1 MPTITATPTTH
12 TCTVTLDGR
21 VVTVT
26 ASNGKSCSIDLI
38 RARQLGLTLSQLDL
52 LDKARN
58 AAGQT
63 LDLTVADM
71 KVLVALRDKQGA
83 VKQVQQRTVHATANG
98 VDQRTRVV
106 SNGQGEVNRAEADL
120 KRLEKAARTLAGD
133 VYMLIYDIPDALS
146 EVCPNP
152 SGQLWPVGFRLNKS
166 CWVLPQASL
175 DSSTVRELLAHWANY
190 PTVEC
195 HIIPYADRAL
205 TQIREI
211 AAEKIRSRIVE
222 IHTSFITRLDA
233 ASERLQRARAELD
246 QVARETPD
254 VVSQRDYDKVE
265 AAKDNNVRSILKQS
279 AAALEAALTCARLFD
294 EEENVADLFQGLRQA
309 INSQV
314 LSFNALMAQKNGKRS
329 NVRV

>member
-1 MPTITATPTTH
+1 
-12 TCTVTLDGR
+12 
-21 VVTVT
+21 
-26 ASNGKSCSIDLI
+26 
-38 RARQLGLTLSQLDL
+38 LSQLDL
-52 LDKARN
+52 LDKVRN

-71 KVLVALRDKQGA
+71 KVLVQLRDKQGA
-83 VKQVQQRTVHATANG
+83 VNQVQQRTVHATANG
-98 VDQRTRVV
+98 VDQRTRVA
-106 SNGQGEVNRAEADL
+106 SNGQGEVGKSRGRTEEAGDGL
-120 KRLEKAARTLAGD
+120 PRPLQGD

-166 CWVLPQASL
+166 CWVLPQVSL

-190 PTVEC
+190 PGVEC
-195 HIIPYADRAL
+195 HIIPYAERAL
-205 TQIREI
+205 AQIREI
-211 AAEKIRSRIVE
+211 AAEKIRQRVVE

-246 QVARETPD
+246 QVSRETPD
-254 VVSQRDYDKVE
+254 VVSQQDYDKLN
-265 AAKDNNVRSILKQS
+265 AIKDNNVRAILKQS
-279 AAALEAALTCARLFD
+279 ASALEAALTCARLFD
-294 EEENVADLFQGLRQA
+294 EEENVADLFEGLRQA

>member
-12 TCTVTLDGR
+12 TCTVTLNGR

-26 ASNGKSCSIDLI
+26 APNGKTCSIDLI

-52 LDKARN
+52 LYKTRN
-58 AAGQT
+58 A
-63 LDLTVADM
+63 VI
-71 KVLVALRDKQGA
+71 
-83 VKQVQQRTVHATANG
+83 ATANG
-98 VDQRTRVV
+98 ADQRTRVV
-106 SNGQGEVNRAEADL
+106 GNGQSEVCKAETDL
-120 KRLEKAARTLAGD
+120 KRLEKAARALQGD

-190 PTVEC
+190 PGVEC
-195 HIIPYADRAL
+195 HIIPYAERAL

-211 AAEKIRSRIVE
+211 AAEKIRQRIVE
-222 IHTSFITRLDA
+222 IHTSF
-233 ASERLQRARAELD
+233 SERLEKARAELD
-246 QVARETPD
+246 EVAKETPD
-254 VVSQRDYDKVE
+254 VVSQRDYEKLNTT
-265 AAKDNNVRSILKQS
+265 KDNNVRSIIKQS
-279 AAALEAALTCARLFD
+279 AASLEAALTCARLFD
-294 EEENVADLFQGLRQA
+294 EEENVADLFEGLRQA

-314 LSFNALMAQKNGKRS
+314 LSFNALMAQKHGKRS

>member
-1 MPTITATPTTH
+1 MPTITATPTVH
-12 TCTVTLDGR
+12 TCTVTLNGR
-21 VVTVT
+21 VVNIT
-26 ASNGKSCSIDLI
+26 APNGRTCEIDLI

-63 LDLTVADM
+63 LDLTVAEM

-83 VKQVQQRTVHATANG
+83 VNQVQQRTVHATASG
-98 VDQRTRVV
+98 VDRQTRVV
-106 SNGQGEVNRAEADL
+106 GNGQGEVSKAEADL
-120 KRLEKAARTLAGD
+120 KRLEKAAKTLQGD
-133 VYMLIYDIPDALS
+133 VYMLIYDIPDILNES
-146 EVCPNP
+146 CPNP

-175 DSSTVRELLAHWANY
+175 DSSTVRELLAHWADH

-195 HIIPYADRAL
+195 HIIPYADRAMA
-205 TQIREI
+205 QIRDI
-211 AAEKIRSRIVE
+211 AAEKIRQRIVE
-222 IHTSFITRLDA
+222 IHTSFIKRLDA
-233 ASERLQRARAELD
+233 ASERLEKARAELD
-246 QVARETPD
+246 QVAKETPD

-265 AAKDNNVRSILKQS
+265 ATRDSNVRAILKQS
-279 AAALEAALTCARLFD
+279 AKSLEAALTCARLFD
-294 EEENVADLFQGLRQA
+294 EEENVADLFEGLRQA

-314 LSFNALMAQKNGKRS
+314 LSFNALMASKNGKRS

>member
-12 TCTVTLDGR
+12 TCTVTLNGR

-26 ASNGKSCSIDLI
+26 APNGKTCSIDLI

-52 LDKARN
+52 LYKTRN

-63 LDLTVADM
+63 LDMTVLEM

-83 VKQVQQRTVHATANG
+83 VKQVQQRTVIATANG
-98 VDQRTRVV
+98 ADQRTRVV
-106 SNGQGEVNRAEADL
+106 GNGQSEVCKAETDL
-120 KRLEKAARTLAGD
+120 KRLEKAARALQGD

-190 PTVEC
+190 PGVEC
-195 HIIPYADRAL
+195 HIIPYAERAL

-211 AAEKIRSRIVE
+211 AAEKIRQRIVE
-222 IHTSFITRLDA
+222 IHTSFIKRLDA
-233 ASERLQRARAELD
+233 ASERLEKARAELD
-246 QVARETPD
+246 EVAKETPD
-254 VVSQRDYDKVE
+254 VE
-265 AAKDNNVRSILKQS
+265 AEHHQGQQRSIHH
-279 AAALEAALTCARLFD
+279 
-294 EEENVADLFQGLRQA
+294 QA
-309 INSQV
+309 VCGIPGGSPDV
-314 LSFNALMAQKNGKRS
+314 CP
-329 NVRV
+329 VV

>member
-1 MPTITATPTTH
+1 MVTVSTTPTTH
-12 TCTVTLDGR
+12 TCTVTLEGR
-21 VVTVT
+21 AVTVT
-26 ASNGKSCSIDLI
+26 APNGKTCKIDLI

-52 LDKARN
+52 LDKVRN

-71 KVLVALRDKQGA
+71 KVLVALRGKQGA
-83 VKQVQQRTVHATANG
+83 VKQVQQRTVHATASG
-98 VDQRTRVV
+98 VDRQTRVV
-106 SNGQGEVNRAEADL
+106 GNGQGEVSRAEADL
-120 KRLEKAARTLAGD
+120 KRLEKAARTLQGD

-146 EVCPNP
+146 ESCPNP

-175 DSSTVRELLAHWANY
+175 DSSTVRELLAHWSNH

-205 TQIREI
+205 KQIREI
-211 AAEKIRSRIVE
+211 AAEKIRQRVVE
-222 IHTSFITRLDA
+222 IHTSFIKRLD
-233 ASERLQRARAELD
+233 ASERLQKARAELD
-246 QVARETPD
+246 EVARETPD
-254 VVSQRDYDKVE
+254 VVSQHDYDRLNTTR
-265 AAKDNNVRSILKQS
+265 DNNVRAILKQS

-294 EEENVADLFQGLRQA
+294 EEENVADLFEGLRQA

-314 LSFNALMAQKNGKRS
+314 LSFNALMASKNGKRS
-329 NVRV
+329 NVQV

>member
-1 MPTITATPTTH
+1 M
-12 TCTVTLDGR
+12 TVPE
-21 VVTVT
+21 
-26 ASNGKSCSIDLI
+26 
-38 RARQLGLTLSQLDL
+38 
-52 LDKARN
+52 
-58 AAGQT
+58 
-63 LDLTVADM
+63 M
-71 KVLVALRDKQGA
+71 KVLVALRDKQGP

-98 VDQRTRVV
+98 VAQRTRVV
-106 SNGQGEVNRAEADL
+106 GNGQGEVSKAEADL
-120 KRLEKAARTLAGD
+120 KRLERAAKTLAGD

-175 DSSTVRELLAHWANY
+175 DSSTVRELLAHWADH

-205 TQIREI
+205 KQIREI
-211 AAEKIRSRIVE
+211 AAEKIRQRVVE

-233 ASERLQRARAELD
+233 ASERLEKARAELD
-246 QVARETPD
+246 QVSRETPD
-254 VVSQRDYDKVE
+254 VVSQQDYEKLD
-265 AAKDNNVRSILKQS
+265 AARDNNVRAILKQS

-294 EEENVADLFQGLRQA
+294 EEENVADLFEGLRQA

-314 LSFNALMAQKNGKRS
+314 LSFNALMASKNGKRS

>member
-1 MPTITATPTTH
+1 MVTLNATPTTH
-12 TCTVTLDGR
+12 VCTVTLAGR

-26 ASNGKSCSIDLI
+26 APNGKACSIDLI

-63 LDLTVADM
+63 LDLTVPEM

-83 VKQVQQRTVHATANG
+83 VSQVQQRTVVATANG

-106 SNGQGEVNRAEADL
+106 GNGQGEVGKAETDL
-120 KRLEKAARTLAGD
+120 KRLEKAARTLQGD

-152 SGQLWPVGFRLNKS
+152 SGHLWPVGFRLNKS

-175 DSSTVRELLAHWANY
+175 DSPTVRELLAHWSNY

-195 HIIPYADRAL
+195 HIIPYAERAL
-205 TQIREI
+205 AQIREI

-222 IHTSFITRLDA
+222 IHTSFIKRLDA
-233 ASERLQRARAELD
+233 ASERLEKARTELD
-246 QVARETPD
+246 EVSRETPE

-265 AAKDNNVRSILKQS
+265 ATRDNNVRSIIKQS
-279 AAALEAALTCARLFD
+279 AASLEAALTCARLFD
-294 EEENVADLFQGLRQA
+294 AEENVEDLFEGLRQA

-314 LSFNALMAQKNGKRS
+314 LSFNASMAQKQGKRS
-329 NVRV
+329 NVQV

>member
-1 MPTITATPTTH
+1 MVTVSATPTH
-12 TCTVTLDGR
+12 TCTVTLAGR

-26 ASNGKSCSIDLI
+26 APNGKACSVDMV
-38 RARQLGLTLSQLDL
+38 RARQLGLTRLQLDL
-52 LDKARN
+52 LDKVRN
-58 AAGQT
+58 AAGQNIS
-63 LDLTVADM
+63 LTIPEM

-98 VDQRTRVV
+98 VDQRTQVA
-106 SNGQGEVNRAEADL
+106 SNGQGEANRAEADL
-120 KRLEKAARTLAGD
+120 KRLEKAARTLQGD

-146 EVCPNP
+146 ESCPNP

-195 HIIPYADRAL
+195 HIISYADRAL
-205 TQIREI
+205 AQIREI
-211 AAEKIRSRIVE
+211 AAEKIRQRVVE
-222 IHTSFITRLDA
+222 IHTSFIKRLDA
-233 ASERLQRARAELD
+233 ASERLEKARAELD
-246 QVARETPD
+246 EVSRETPD
-254 VVSQRDYDKVE
+254 VVSQRDYDKLNTT
-265 AAKDNNVRSILKQS
+265 KDNSVRAILKQS

-294 EEENVADLFQGLRQA
+294 EEENVADLFEGLRQA

-314 LSFNALMAQKNGKRS
+314 LSFNALMAQKHGKRS
-329 NVRV
+329 NVQV

>member
-1 MPTITATPTTH
+1 MPTVTLTPTTH
-12 TCTVTLDGR
+12 TCTVTLNGR

-26 ASNGKSCSIDLI
+26 APNGRTCEIDLI

-52 LDKARN
+52 LDKTRN

-63 LDLTVADM
+63 LDLTIPEM
-71 KVLVALRDKQGA
+71 KVLVTLRDKQGP
-83 VKQVQQRTVHATANG
+83 VKQIQRRTVHATANG

-106 SNGQGEVNRAEADL
+106 SNGQGEVGKAETDL
-120 KRLEKAARTLAGD
+120 KRLERAAKTLAGD

-175 DSSTVRELLAHWANY
+175 DSSTVRELLAHWSNY
-190 PTVEC
+190 PGVEC
-195 HIIPYADRAL
+195 HIIPYAERAL
-205 TQIREI
+205 KQIREI
-211 AAEKIRSRIVE
+211 AAEKIRQRVVE

-246 QVARETPD
+246 QVSRETPD
-254 VVSQRDYDKVE
+254 VVSQQDYDRLN
-265 AAKDNNVRSILKQS
+265 AIKDNNVRAILKQS
-279 AAALEAALTCARLFD
+279 AASLEAAITCARLFD

-314 LSFNALMAQKNGKRS
+314 LSFNALMASKNGKRS
-329 NVRV
+329 NVQV

>member
-1 MPTITATPTTH
+1 MVTVTATPTTH
-12 TCTVTLDGR
+12 TCTVTLQGR

-26 ASNGKSCSIDLI
+26 APNGRTCEIDLI

-52 LDKARN
+52 LDKVRN

-63 LDLTVADM
+63 LDLTVPEM
-71 KVLVALRDKQGA
+71 KVLVSLRDKQGA
-83 VKQVQQRTVHATANG
+83 VKQVQQRTVVATANG

-106 SNGQGEVNRAEADL
+106 SNSQGEVSKAEADL
-120 KRLEKAARTLAGD
+120 KRLEKAARTLQGD
-133 VYMLIYDIPDALS
+133 VYMLIYDIPDALNES
-146 EVCPNP
+146 CPNP
-152 SGQLWPVGFRLNKS
+152 SGKLWPVGFRLNKS

-175 DSSTVRELLAHWANY
+175 DSSTVRELLAHWSNY
-190 PTVEC
+190 PGVEC

-205 TQIREI
+205 VQIREI
-211 AAEKIRSRIVE
+211 AAEKIRQRIVE

-233 ASERLQRARAELD
+233 ASERLEKARAELD
-246 QVARETPD
+246 QVSRETPD
-254 VVSQRDYDKVE
+254 VVSQRDYEKVE
-265 AAKDNNVRSILKQS
+265 ASKDNNVRAILKQS

-314 LSFNALMAQKNGKRS
+314 LSFNASMVQKQGKRS
-329 NVRV
+329 NVQV

>member
-1 MPTITATPTTH
+1 MPTITATPVTH
-12 TCTVTLDGR
+12 TCTVTLTGR

-26 ASNGKSCSIDLI
+26 APNGKACSIDLI

-63 LDLTVADM
+63 LDLTVTDM
-71 KVLVALRDKQGA
+71 KVLVALRDKQGT
-83 VKQVQQRTVHATANG
+83 VSQVQQRTVHATANG
-98 VDQRTRVV
+98 VDRRTRMASNRQDEV
-106 SNGQGEVNRAEADL
+106 SNVETEL
-120 KRLEKAARTLAGD
+120 KRLERAAKTLAGD

-146 EVCPNP
+146 ESCPNP
-152 SGQLWPVGFRLNKS
+152 SGQLWSVGFRLNKS

-175 DSSTVRELLAHWANY
+175 DSSTVRELLSHWSNH

-205 TQIREI
+205 KQIREI
-211 AAEKIRSRIVE
+211 AAEKIRQRVVE
-222 IHTSFITRLDA
+222 IHTSFIKRLDA
-233 ASERLQRARAELD
+233 ASERLEKARAELD
-246 QVARETPD
+246 QVAKETPD
-254 VVSQRDYDKVE
+254 VVSSRDYEKVE
-265 AAKDNNVRSILKQS
+265 ASKDSNVRAILKQS
-279 AAALEAALTCARLFD
+279 ATALEAALTCARLFD
-294 EEENVADLFQGLRQA
+294 AEENVADLFEGLRQA

-314 LSFNALMAQKNGKRS
+314 LSFNALMAQKHGKRS

>member
-1 MPTITATPTTH
+1 MPTVTATPTTH
-12 TCTVTLDGR
+12 TCTVTLNGR

-26 ASNGKSCSIDLI
+26 APNGKACSINLI

-52 LDKARN
+52 LDKTRN

-63 LDLTVADM
+63 IDLTVADM
-71 KVLVALRDKQGA
+71 KVLVQLRDKQGA
-83 VKQVQQRTVHATANG
+83 VNQVQQRTVHATANG
-98 VDQRTRVV
+98 VDRRTRMA
-106 SNGQGEVNRAEADL
+106 SNGQGEVSRSEADL
-120 KRLEKAARTLAGD
+120 KRLERAAKTLAGD

-175 DSSTVRELLAHWANY
+175 DSSTVRELLAHWGDH

-195 HIIPYADRAL
+195 HIIPYAERAL
-205 TQIREI
+205 AQIRDI
-211 AAEKIRSRIVE
+211 AAEKIRQRIVD
-222 IHTSFITRLDA
+222 IHTRFIKKLDNASRRL
-233 ASERLQRARAELD
+233 EKARAELD
-246 QVARETPD
+246 QVAKETPD
-254 VVSQRDYDKVE
+254 VVSQRDYDKLS
-265 AAKDNNVRSILKQS
+265 ALKDSNVRAILKQS
-279 AAALEAALTCARLFD
+279 AASLEAALTCARLFD
-294 EEENVADLFQGLRQA
+294 AEENVADLFEGLRQA

-314 LSFNALMAQKNGKRS
+314 LSFNALMAQKHGKRS

>member
-1 MPTITATPTTH
+1 MPTVTLTPTTH
-12 TCTVTLDGR
+12 TCTVTLSGR

-26 ASNGKSCSIDLI
+26 APNGKTCEIDLI

-52 LDKARN
+52 LDKTRN
-58 AAGQT
+58 AAGQA

-83 VKQVQQRTVHATANG
+83 VSQVQQRTVHATARG
-98 VDQRTRVV
+98 VDRQTRVA
-106 SNGQGEVNRAEADL
+106 SNGQGEVSRAEADL
-120 KRLEKAARTLAGD
+120 KRLEKAARTLQGD

-175 DSSTVRELLAHWANY
+175 DSSTVRELLAHWGDH

-195 HIIPYADRAL
+195 HIIPYAERAL
-205 TQIREI
+205 AQIRDI
-211 AAEKIRSRIVE
+211 AAEKIRQRIVD
-222 IHTSFITRLDA
+222 IHTRFIKKLDNASRRL
-233 ASERLQRARAELD
+233 EKARAELD
-246 QVARETPD
+246 QVAKETPD
-254 VVSQRDYDKVE
+254 VVSQRDYDKLS
-265 AAKDNNVRSILKQS
+265 ALKDSNVRAILKQS
-279 AAALEAALTCARLFD
+279 AASLEAALTCARLFD
-294 EEENVADLFQGLRQA
+294 AEENVADLFEGLRQA

-314 LSFNALMAQKNGKRS
+314 LSFNALMAQKHGKRS

>member
-1 MPTITATPTTH
+1 MVTVTLTPTTH
-12 TCTVTLDGR
+12 TCTVILNGR
-21 VVTVT
+21 VITVT
-26 ASNGKSCSIDLI
+26 APNGKACSIDLI
-38 RARQLGLTLSQLDL
+38 RARQLRLTLSQLDL
-52 LDKARN
+52 LDKVRN

-71 KVLVALRDKQGA
+71 KVLVTLRDKQGA
-83 VKQVQQRTVHATANG
+83 VNQVQRRTVHATANG
-98 VDQRTRVV
+98 VDQRTRAV
-106 SNGQGEVNRAEADL
+106 SNGQGEVSRAEAEL
-120 KRLEKAARTLAGD
+120 KRLERAAKTLAGD

-146 EVCPNP
+146 ESCPNP
-152 SGQLWPVGFRLNKS
+152 SSQLWPVGFRLNKS

-190 PTVEC
+190 PGVEC
-195 HIIPYADRAL
+195 HIIPYAERAL
-205 TQIREI
+205 AQIREI
-211 AAEKIRSRIVE
+211 AAEKIRQRVVE

-246 QVARETPD
+246 QVSRETPD
-254 VVSQRDYDKVE
+254 VISQRDYDKVE
-265 AAKDNNVRSILKQS
+265 ASKDSNVRAILKQS
-279 AAALEAALTCARLFD
+279 ASALEAALTCARLFD
-294 EEENVADLFQGLRQA
+294 EEENVADLFEGLRQA

>member
-1 MPTITATPTTH
+1 MPTITLTPTTH
-12 TCTVTLDGR
+12 VCTVTLNGR

-26 ASNGKSCSIDLI
+26 APNGRTCEIDLI

-52 LDKARN
+52 LDKVRN

-71 KVLVALRDKQGA
+71 RMLVALRDKQGA

-98 VDQRTRVV
+98 VDQRTRAVG
-106 SNGQGEVNRAEADL
+106 NGSGEVNKAEADL
-120 KRLEKAARTLAGD
+120 KRLEKAAKTLAGD
-133 VYMLIYDIPDALS
+133 VYMLIYDIPDALG

-175 DSSTVRELLAHWANY
+175 DSSTVRELLSHWSNY

-205 TQIREI
+205 KQIREI
-211 AAEKIRSRIVE
+211 AAEKIRQRVVE
-222 IHTSFITRLDA
+222 IHTSFIKRLDA
-233 ASERLQRARAELD
+233 ASERLEKARAELD
-246 QVARETPD
+246 QVSRETPD
-254 VVSQRDYDKVE
+254 VVSQRDYEKLNTT
-265 AAKDNNVRSILKQS
+265 KDNNVRSIIKQS
-279 AAALEAALTCARLFD
+279 AASLEAALTCARLFD
-294 EEENVADLFQGLRQA
+294 EEENVADLFEGLRQA

-314 LSFNALMAQKNGKRS
+314 LSFNALMAQKHGKRS

>member
-1 MPTITATPTTH
+1 MPTVTATPTTH
-12 TCTVTLDGR
+12 TCTVTLNGR

-26 ASNGKSCSIDLI
+26 APNGKACSIDLI

-52 LDKARN
+52 LDKTRN

-63 LDLTVADM
+63 FDLTVADM
-71 KVLVALRDKQGA
+71 KVLVQMRDRQGA
-83 VKQVQQRTVHATANG
+83 VKQVQQRTVVATANG

-106 SNGQGEVNRAEADL
+106 GNGQGEVSKAEADL
-120 KRLEKAARTLAGD
+120 KRLEKAARTLQGD

-146 EVCPNP
+146 ESCPNP

-175 DSSTVRELLAHWANY
+175 DSSTVRELLAHWSNH

-205 TQIREI
+205 AQIREI
-211 AAEKIRSRIVE
+211 AAEKIRQRVVE

-233 ASERLQRARAELD
+233 ASERLEKARAELD
-246 QVARETPD
+246 EVAKETPD
-254 VVSQRDYDKVE
+254 VVSSRDYEKVE
-265 AAKDNNVRSILKQS
+265 ASKDNNVRSIIKQS
-279 AAALEAALTCARLFD
+279 AAALEASLTCARLFD
-294 EEENVADLFQGLRQA
+294 EEENVADLLQGLRQA

-314 LSFNALMAQKNGKRS
+314 LSFNALMAQKHGKRS